1 MKYALVLFVLT
12 GTRKVLRKKGRQ
24 REEGVWVK
32 VGARSEEGVVN
43 DMALYKG
50 NENENENT

>member
-1 MKYALVLFVLT
+1 M
-12 GTRKVLRKKGRQ
+12 LRKKGRQ

-50 NENENENT
+50 RIGQLCLSCVWRS